1 MTEILVTK
9 KDFISKFQKSIDNVV
24 KLEKLSLLPLAVEN
38 TKSFRLFVRILG
50 FRYADSCIY
59 YQKRNKSFT
68 FALYFGKIVDAENLC
83 NDFYNTF
90 GIKKEPMQNKISG
103 TYVVYLPAFF
113 ARLCVCVGSPIGDKT
128 LQSFKMPKWI
138 FNLEDELKWKFLDG
152 LYSGDGAAPKL
163 KQNSNSCESLKL
175 SLSSDG
181 RFVKK
186 FSRQFMTD
194 VWKLIESLGVNAS
207 KPKIEW
213 NSPKF
218 GKDGSITYPVNI
230 RIFTRKENILRFLE
244 NVHYSYAFGASE
256 KTNLAINA
264 LKGENIK
271 KDLKDFLMKN
281 GNSPTRRELS
291 ILLRAEFQKHLID
304 CSASKLSNSRGKYSK
319 LANFLYQNSEAIKLN
334 SIRDNYI
341 ADWRYGKK
349 FIPLSYV
356 KILSRLSGFDM
367 SYLIDKTEKV
377 KLFRAHN
384 KYAVPFCGGK
394 L

>member
-1 MTEILVTK
+1 MTIVTK
-9 KDFISKFQKSIDNVV
+9 EDFISKFPDSVNNVEE
-24 KLEKLSLLPLAVEN
+24 LERLGLLPLEN
-38 TKSFRLFVRILG
+38 KDNKLFSLFVKILG
-50 FRYADSCIY
+50 FRYADGCIY
-59 YQKRNKSFT
+59 YQRRNKSFT
-68 FALYFGKIVDAENLC
+68 FALYLGKLKDAKILC
-83 NDFYNTF
+83 DDFHDVF
-90 GIKKEPMQNKISG
+90 DIKKEPKLNKNSR
-103 TYVVYLPAFF
+103 TYVVYLPVSF
-113 ARLCVCVGSPIGDKT
+113 ARLAVCAGSPIGDKT
-128 LQSFKMPKWI
+128 LQSFVLPRWI
-138 FNLEDELKWKFLDG
+138 FDLPEDLKWEFLDG
-152 LYSGDGAAPKL
+152 LFSGDGEAPKL
-163 KQNSNSCESLKL
+163 KINSNSCESLKL

-213 NSPKF
+213 NSPKI

-304 CSASKLSNSRGKYSK
+304 CSANKLSNSRGKYSK
-319 LANFLYQNSEAIKLN
+319 LANFLYQNSEAIKLD

-356 KILSRLSGFDM
+356 KTLSRLSGFDM